1 MNVVVITGAS
11 SGMGQE
17 FALQLD
23 AIFHNMDE
31 IWLIA
36 RREERL
42 EALSKALRT
51 KSRIIAMDVTDSFYM
66 EQLDKILKLSRPNIR
81 MLVNCAGF
89 GLMGGFTKISM
100 QEQLSMLRLNCIA
113 LTEMTYRCLP
123 YMHKN
128 ARIIQLASS
137 AAFLPQANFAVYAAS
152 KAYVLSFSQALNQE
166 LRKRQIFVT
175 SVCPGPVDTE
185 FFDIAEKYGKTL
197 SVKKLTMVTAD
208 RVVKQA
214 IKDSCHKKAL
224 SVCSLPIKAFHGL
237 TKLLPHSLIFHVMR
251 MMYR

>member
-113 LTEMTYRCLP
+113 LTEMTYRCLL
-123 YMHKN
+123 YMHK
-128 ARIIQLASS
+128 
-137 AAFLPQANFAVYAAS
+137 
-152 KAYVLSFSQALNQE
+152 
-166 LRKRQIFVT
+166 
-175 SVCPGPVDTE
+175 
-185 FFDIAEKYGKTL
+185 
-197 SVKKLTMVTAD
+197 
-208 RVVKQA
+208 KQ
-214 IKDSCHKKAL
+214 S
-224 SVCSLPIKAFHGL
+224 
-237 TKLLPHSLIFHVMR
+237 
-251 MMYR
+251 